1 MDMMLIAAIEYRSNA
16 DCEKFGAENNRW
28 KLRRMGDEIVDETRE
43 REIKIILK
51 LLFLDNDT

>member
-1 MDMMLIAAIEYRSNA
+1 V
-16 DCEKFGAENNRW
+16 
-28 KLRRMGDEIVDETRE
+28 EIVEEDETRE